1 MHIVRSAGTKT
12 STKDTKHNYE
22 FIFQLGEIPVQHKI
36 ALKLQNPDSEP
47 IRIGRLLNQLIHF
60 FGSLFTQAIG
70 SMYINTQCRGNR
82 RMSQTDLRRLRV
94 YPSFT

>member
-1 MHIVRSAGTKT
+1 MWIDAKKLIVTRDCRFPFFPRS
-12 STKDTKHNYE
+12 
-22 FIFQLGEIPVQHKI
+22 FFRIGEIPVHHKI

-60 FGSLFTQAIG
+60 FGSLFAQTVG
-70 SMYINTQCRGNR
+70 RMYINTQRRGNR
-82 RMSQTDLRRLRV
+82 SMTQTDLRRLRV